1 MVLTSLLLFE
11 EVKTIAT
18 PGSSGVVLSE
28 EDEVKLILLN
38 EALSDSKAKG
48 KSTYTTWVNYFTEG
62 AGVKSGIVLEA
73 ILAFWLS

>member
-1 MVLTSLLLFE
+1 MVLTSLPLFE

-62 AGVKSGIVLEA
+62 AEVKSGIVLEA